1 MTNFLKT
8 WTIFIL
14 VMLLSTIAYAVG
26 DSENAGSHD
35 VYATY
40 EAEEEKIVYNVKIE
54 WGSMEFTYKETP
66 GTWNPATKQYE
77 NASEGWIYTSE
88 NGENT
93 NKITVTNNSN
103 AKINAKFNFES
114 EKNVNITGGFFESS
128 DENGNFVEQIM
139 LDSAADSNNTSEEVY
154 FMITEGEFKGS
165 EKTKIGS
172 ITIEIENCDEVAV
185 NEQRD
190 VPTIALYLEGADTV
204 SGSFNEVSS
213 GNYMY
218 NYTSDS
224 DARAVIEIK
233 IKGVKYFICENSTN
247 GIYLSSDSKA
257 YYEMQLKANTMY
269 TFDLTVDEYG
279 VYSIAIA

>member
-1 MTNFLKT
+1 MTNFFKT

-14 VMLLSTIAYAVG
+14 TMLLSTIAYAVG
-26 DSENAGSHD
+26 DAENAGSHD

-66 GTWNPATKQYE
+66 GTWNPVTKQYE

-114 EKNVNITGGFFESS
+114 EKNVDITGGFFESS
-128 DENGNFVEQIM
+128 DVNGNSVEQIL
-139 LDSAADSNNTSEEVY
+139 LDSAAESNNTSEEVY

-172 ITIEIENCDEVAV
+172 ITIEIENNDVIAV

-190 VPTIALYLEGADTV
+190 TPTIALYLEGADTV

-213 GNYMY
+213 GKFMY

-224 DARAVIEIK
+224 DAKAVVEIM
-233 IKGVKYFICENSTN
+233 INGVKYFICENSTN

-257 YYEMQLKANTMY
+257 YYEMNIKANTTY
-269 TFDLTVDEYG
+269 TFDLTLDEYG
-279 VYSIAIA
+279 VYSIAIK